1 MVVHKFF
8 GSILKKD
15 NFRRLLAGFFL
26 LFLLSE
32 WGSHALICNGASSH
46 GEQSVSASEYGH
58 EDPCQTLVLCS
69 DGKRQ
74 DQQTSTLGHDASQH
88 NGLLDTLSNLKPLD
102 ASVNEP
108 SIVFSWADRLFRP
121 PSPPFHPP
129 KLT

>member
-1 MVVHKFF
+1 MVVYKFF
-8 GSILKKD
+8 SSFVKKD

-46 GEQSVSASEYGH
+46 DEQSVSASEYGH

-69 DGKRQ
+69 DGKRK
-74 DQQTSTLGHDASQH
+74 DQQTSTLGHDACQH
-88 NGLLDTLSNLKPLD
+88 NALLDTLTDLRPLTG
-102 ASVNEP
+102 ASKDP
-108 SIVFSWADRLFRP
+108 GLLFAWADRLYRP